1 MMRVCI
7 LTTSFPLYKGITVG
21 AHVLQQVRRLSEL
34 GVQVDVLAPHHPGA
48 PRHEMVDGVSVHR
61 FRYMWPERRQTLCYG
76 AGIPDNLQK
85 SLWAK
90 IQLPFLL
97 LMLFINTLFIARR
110 SDVIHAHW
118 SLSGLSGTIAG
129 KLLGKPVV
137 VMLHHG
143 KASIRNNL
151 AIKFVAKTASCILCN
166 SHYTLSKLLQA
177 EKPKTAK
184 VISPG
189 VDVERFHPQVDK
201 APFFSREQ
209 DIPRK
214 RPLILALGRL
224 IEWKGFQYLI
234 DAMGMVKADPL
245 PYLMIGGRGPLRK
258 RLEQQ
263 VRQKGL
269 EDSVRIVD
277 HIPFEF
283 IHHYYRAA
291 EVFVLPSIID
301 KEGNTEGLGV
311 VLLEALAC
319 GIPCVASN
327 VGGITDIVQDGKNG
341 FLVEPKDPQA
351 LADKITRLLQD
362 KDLQQKMS
370 QYGRSFVMDN
380 FSWKAIARE
389 LYATYQELIE
399 RH

>member
-1 MMRVCI
+1 MRVCV
-7 LTTSFPLYKGITVG
+7 LTTSFPLYKGITIG

-34 GVQVDVLAPHHPGA
+34 GVEVDVLAPHHPGA
-48 PRHEMVDGVSVHR
+48 PRHEMVDGVSVYR

-76 AGIPDNLQK
+76 AGIPANLQK

-97 LMLFINTLFIARR
+97 LMLFFNTLIVARR
-110 SDVIHAHW
+110 SDIIHAHW
-118 SLSGLSGTIAG
+118 SLSGLAGTLAG

-143 KASIRNNL
+143 KASVRSDP
-151 AIKFVAKTASCILCN
+151 AIKFVSKTASCILCN
-166 SHYTLSKLLQA
+166 SRYTLSKLLQA
-177 EKPKTAK
+177 EKPRSAK

-201 APFFSREQ
+201 APFFSSER
-209 DIPRK
+209 DIPEN
-214 RPLILALGRL
+214 RPLVLSLGRL

-234 DAMGMVKADPL
+234 DAMGAVQIDPP
-245 PYLMIGGRGPLRK
+245 PYLLIGGRGPLRK
-258 RLEQQ
+258 TLERQ
-263 VRQKGL
+263 VRLKGL
-269 EDSVRIVD
+269 EDRVRIVD

-291 EVFVLPSIID
+291 DVFVLPSIID
-301 KEGNTEGLGV
+301 NEGNTEGLGV

-319 GIPCVASN
+319 GIPCVASR

-341 FLVEPKDPQA
+341 FLVEPKDPGA
-351 LADKITRLLQD
+351 IADKITRLLQD

-370 QYGRSFVMDN
+370 EYGRSYVVNN
-380 FSWKAIARE
+380 FSWKSKARE
-389 LYATYQELIE
+389 LHATYQKLIE
-399 RH
+399 RQ